1 MSGENEWRW
10 ADPRGQQRPV
20 QADELRAALAA
31 GSIAPNAPVWRRG
44 WKQWIPAHD
53 VPELQTS
60 AQMGGLAAGAAQLH
74 VAGRSLIEEPPPPPR
89 YIPLVSK
96 PPVAKANTM
105 GTNTP
110 APHPARPRATPA
122 PAKKTIVGI
131 APTTART
138 SSPSAPPSSGSA
150 HLKRAVP
157 SAPKSSPG
165 TSKVPTPARPEPMV
179 IEPEANTS
187 VNLTAVTEGQAT
199 ETLARADAVPP
210 PRDGVRTV
218 VGVPVIQDP
227 RGAKGKPGDKAKA
240 VGSGALKPKRQTLIQ
255 FGGAPSSSEADDAAS
270 PPGRPERTSQPIVV
284 PAPGAQAGKNA
295 VTRPP
300 PWGEGAVEIGPAIPK
315 SPPVPR
321 LHRDESV
328 EELSGSMLVEQTEEG
343 PMVRRLSPSNPPPA
357 VRSSAPA
364 LAGRVS
370 SAPPP
375 EVRGQSGATAPM
387 PAYLQSSAPP
397 RDMPAA
403 GGYGGSIS
411 LETIPSDAPSPLMKR
426 VFARWPYLE
435 RVQQGKPRFFFPVI
449 FGLGLL
455 VVVIGGVALVK
466 AVTAPSSR
474 TAANERANPAAR
486 VAMTTAGASA
496 SAAAPEKK
504 PEVIEV
510 PPPAAA
516 AAPPCSI
523 VGQPKSIAPQVV
535 VQSGVEVAAT
545 GQGLALGFASAPKEA
560 VTLLL
565 DPATLATSAE
575 HTTKAADVVRRV
587 TPVPPAH
594 AGGKDGSPAA
604 AISLDRKGDAIEGR
618 RTSSGP
624 APVDF
629 GVANGHLVWAAR
641 GESKSSALWAL
652 AGDGPVEALRAV
664 PLDGAERG
672 YAITF
677 RRGTSIWTGVVA
689 AGDKSLVTK
698 GELTEI
704 KGLGPQVGS
713 PSIAASGDT
722 VLVLW
727 ADRANAD
734 EPWSLRYQRWQATGT
749 SASDRAAE
757 AAKTFNVPAGGLGA
771 PFMSPGVTSLGQGRF
786 LVVWTEGPVS
796 SHQVRAQT
804 LDADGALQGSAFT
817 VSSEGANAGQGQA
830 TVLPDGRGAVAYLVA
845 GGKGFELMATSVSC
859 PRP

>member
-1 MSGENEWRW
+1 M
-10 ADPRGQQRPV
+10 
-20 QADELRAALAA
+20 
-31 GSIAPNAPVWRRG
+31 
-44 WKQWIPAHD
+44 PAHD
-53 VPELQTS
+53 VPELQTV
-60 AQMGGLAAGAAQLH
+60 AQVGGVAAAQRLRES
-74 VAGRSLIEEPPPPPR
+74 GLTEEPPPPPR
-89 YIPLVSK
+89 YIPLAAK

-110 APHPARPRATPA
+110 APHPARTKATPA

-131 APTTART
+131 APTTARP

-157 SAPKSSPG
+157 STPSASQG
-165 TSKVPTPARPEPMV
+165 TAKAVPTPARPEPMV

-187 VNLTAVTEGQAT
+187 VNLTAVTEGKAT
-199 ETLARADAVPP
+199 ETLARADAIPP

-227 RGAKGKPGDKAKA
+227 RGKGKLGEKPGDKAKA

-255 FGGAPSSSEADDAAS
+255 FGGAPSSEGDDAAS
-270 PPGRPERTSQPIVV
+270 SQGRPERASAPIVV

-315 SPPVPR
+315 SPPLPR

-328 EELSGSMLVEQTEEG
+328 EELSGSMLVEHTDEG
-343 PMVRRLSPSNPPPA
+343 PMVRRLSPSNPPPG
-357 VRSSAPA
+357 VRASAPPRA
-364 LAGRVS
+364 SAAPKAGPGVVS
-370 SAPPP
+370 SLPPP
-375 EVRGQSGATAPM
+375 EVRGQSGATAAM
-387 PAYLQSSAPP
+387 PSYLEPPREPGLGDPDPSAPP
-397 RDMPAA
+397 SDVPMA
-403 GGYGGSIS
+403 GGYGGSIR
-411 LETIPSDAPSPLMKR
+411 LDTTPNDAPSPLMKR

-435 RVQQGKPRFFFPVI
+435 RVQQGKPRFFFPVL

-466 AVTAPSSR
+466 AVSAPSSR
-474 TAANERANPAAR
+474 TAANDRANPATR
-486 VAMTTAGASA
+486 VAMTTTGSSA

-504 PEVIEV
+504 HEVIEV
-510 PPPAAA
+510 PPPAV
-516 AAPPCSI
+516 APSVPCSI

-535 VQSGVEVAAT
+535 VQSGVEVASA
-545 GQGLALGFASAPKEA
+545 GQGLALGFASAPKEG

-565 DPATLATSAE
+565 DPATLAASAE
-575 HTTKAADVVRRV
+575 HTSKAADVVRRV
-587 TPVPPAH
+587 TPVPPSH
-594 AGGKDGSPAA
+594 AGGKEGAPSA
-604 AISLDRKGDAIEGR
+604 AISLDRKGDAVEGR

-629 GVANGHLVWAAR
+629 GVANGHIVWAPR
-641 GESKSSALWAL
+641 GENKSSALWAV
-652 AGDGPVEALRAV
+652 AGEGPVEALRAV

-672 YAITF
+672 YAMTF

-698 GELTEI
+698 GELTEV

-734 EPWSLRYQRWQATGT
+734 EPWSLRYRRWQASGT
-749 SASDRAAE
+749 VTSDGAAE
-757 AAKTFNVPAGGLGA
+757 TAKTFTVPAGGLGA
-771 PFMSPGVTSLGQGRF
+771 PFMSPSVAPLGQGRF

-804 LDADGALQGSAFT
+804 LDAEGAPQGSAFT
-817 VSSEGANAGQGQA
+817 VSSDGANAGQGQA
-830 TVLPDGRGAVAYLVA
+830 AVLPDGRGAVAYLVA